1 MKTGKLFL
9 LAAAFVLLA
18 GLSASALAQSKMAS
32 PAFLPPEPVVTVS
45 KVNAIEVTD
54 GTLGYDGET
63 KEETAFGFSFL
74 GRTTGA
80 FPGSFTLSMNCAPPP
95 RPPVD
100 KGGIAGAF
108 IVPILPPVTGITGG
122 LWTLPVY
129 VTGIRSTGYAG
140 SLYGTIAKGTMYW
153 DKTGT
158 IAKAIIALNVD
169 GGTQSWEGVRGYA
182 TFSGT
187 LFVDEKTQKTM
198 LSGDLV
204 FDANVSPVP

>member
-18 GLSASALAQSKMAS
+18 GLSAAALAQGKMESA
-32 PAFLPPEPVVTVS
+32 AFLPPEPVVAVS
-45 KVNAIEVTD
+45 KVNAIKVTD

-80 FPGSFTLSMNCAPPP
+80 FPGSFTLSMNCTPPP

-100 KGGIAGAF
+100 KGGIAGA
-108 IVPILPPVTGITGG
+108 TGITGG

-140 SLYGTIAKGTMYW
+140 SLFGTVAKGTMYW

-158 IAKAIIALNVD
+158 IAEVYIALNVD

-204 FDANVSPVP
+204 FNAISVSPGP